1 MIKRFFGGGGKA
13 SEPRPH
19 VVDFYEKPGC
29 HLCEDALAVVAA
41 EAERAGAEL
50 RRHNILEDK
59 DLQRKYGELIPVVV
73 IDGEQHSTWFV
84 QEKRLRDS
92 LS

>member
-1 MIKRFFGGGGKA
+1 MIGRLFGRGRVDA
-13 SEPRPH
+13 SGH
-19 VVDFYEKPGC
+19 VIDFYEKPGC
-29 HLCEDALAVVAA
+29 HLCEDALAVVEA
-41 EAERAGAEL
+41 EASRAGAEL

-84 QEKRLRDS
+84 QEARLRQA
-92 LS
+92 LR